1 MKKFISG
8 LIIGILIALSI
19 TTFAAVELE
28 IIPNPYEVL
37 IDGNNSDVKGYN
49 INGATYLK
57 LTDFVEAGLGVTFNK
72 DTKQIEITTPAANV
86 SKSTTNTATNQLL
99 LDSDGSILF
108 DPFKNSINTDKEASV
123 DSIKLYKVNGEKY
136 VYFADIDTALKSTN
150 IRLGL
155 NNETHIA
162 TFTNK
167 TKYADEN
174 NPYGTD
180 EPYNLRKITINQI
193 SLGKYDDCFFT
204 YEDWINRI
212 IPFIK
217 EGK

>member
-8 LIIGILIALSI
+8 FIIGILITLSI

-28 IIPNPYEVL
+28 IIPNPYKVL
-37 IDGNNSDVKGYN
+37 IDNKASDVKGYN

-57 LTDFVEAGLGVTFNK
+57 LTDFVEAGLGVNFNK
-72 DTKQIEITTPAANV
+72 DTKQIEITTPAANI
-86 SKSTTNTATNQLL
+86 SKSTTNTSTTQLL
-99 LDSDGSILF
+99 IDSDGSILF
-108 DPFKNSINTDKEASV
+108 DPFENSINTDKEASV
-123 DSIKLYKVNGEKY
+123 DSIKLYKVNNEKY

-150 IRLGL
+150 IRLKL

-162 TFTNK
+162 TFTDR
-167 TKYADEN
+167 TKFADEN

-180 EPYNLRKITINQI
+180 EPYNLKKITINQI
-193 SLGKYDDCFFT
+193 SLGKYEDCFFT
-204 YEDWINRI
+204 HEDWIDKI

-217 EGK
+217 EDK